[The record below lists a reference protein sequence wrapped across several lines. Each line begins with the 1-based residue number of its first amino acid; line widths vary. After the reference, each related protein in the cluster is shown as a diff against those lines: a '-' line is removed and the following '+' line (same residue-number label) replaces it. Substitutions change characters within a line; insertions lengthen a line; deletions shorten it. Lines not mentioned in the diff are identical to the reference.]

1 MPFLTQEDRSS
12 ETKMVTF
19 LFRWGHSLKIYV
31 PGTIFHMGGGFTED
45 VCPGHHTSTPLFI
58 LKLSFFWD
66 QYNSSPLH
74 SWGRW
79 SLKTEQAARKLR
91 RPDLEAT
98 QLSWMH
104 CLARIRS
111 SVLWVWGR
119 NRIPCFLVLPIRL
132 SLCLTCVFLVCLFW
146 CILLHLWYLHT
157 SLIFSAAPLW
167 PHRRPP
173 C

>member
-1 MPFLTQEDRSS
+1 
-12 ETKMVTF
+12 
-19 LFRWGHSLKIYV
+19 
-31 PGTIFHMGGGFTED
+31 MGAFTED
-45 VCPGHHTSTPLFI
+45 MCPRHHFSYGGRVHWRCVSRAPYKYPFI
-58 LKLSFFWD
+58 YTQTTFFFWD

-132 SLCLTCVFLVCLFW
+132 SLMFNVCFPCLSVLMYSSSSLVLTYESH
-146 CILLHLWYLHT
+146 LLCSP
-157 SLIFSAAPLW
+157 SLTP
-167 PHRRPP
+167 
-173 C
+173 

>member
-1 MPFLTQEDRSS
+1 MLLEAKPFLTQEDRSS

-19 LFRWGHSLKIYV
+19 LFRWGHSLKICV

-66 QYNSSPLH
+66 QYNSSPLN

-119 NRIPCFLVLPIRL
+119 NRIPCFLVLLIRL
-132 SLCLTCVFLVCLFW
+132 SLMFNVCFPCLSVLMHSSSSLVLTYESH
-146 CILLHLWYLHT
+146 LLCSP
-157 SLIFSAAPLW
+157 SLTP
-167 PHRRPP
+167 
-173 C
+173 